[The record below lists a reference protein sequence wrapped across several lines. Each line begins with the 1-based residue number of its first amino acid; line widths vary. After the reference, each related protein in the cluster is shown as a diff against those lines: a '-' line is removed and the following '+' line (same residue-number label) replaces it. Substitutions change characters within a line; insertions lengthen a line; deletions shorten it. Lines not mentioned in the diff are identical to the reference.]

1 MLTCLRILKSKEKQK
16 NRGKIRSFVGVFEP
30 ADHPNGFHREYSGHL
45 SVEFI
50 RRRVHIAQTTCVCIF
65 RESSG
70 ALLMERIVLLCT
82 GDERITVPC
91 PPFRATPGQ
100 YRAVVNQASFLDEP
114 HSNSRRFMLAERAF
128 RFTTR
133 YSCDTSLDVIL
144 ETR

>member
-1 MLTCLRILKSKEKQK
+1 MHTHTGS
-16 NRGKIRSFVGVFEP
+16 
-30 ADHPNGFHREYSGHL
+30 
-45 SVEFI
+45 
-50 RRRVHIAQTTCVCIF
+50 RVRVCTF
-65 RESSG
+65 RESGG

-114 HSNSRRFMLAERAF
+114 HSNSRRFMPAEHASG
-128 RFTTR
+128 FTAR
-133 YSCDTSLDVIL
+133 YSRDTSLDAIL

>member
-1 MLTCLRILKSKEKQK
+1 MGLEFVKFE
-16 NRGKIRSFVGVFEP
+16 RGKGWRSSLPDPFE
-30 ADHPNGFHREYSGHL
+30 
-45 SVEFI
+45 
-50 RRRVHIAQTTCVCIF
+50 RRVPPVVNARDTFKCGVHWKARTYFAGIVCVCIF
-65 RESSG
+65 RESGG

-114 HSNSRRFMLAERAF
+114 HSNSWRFMLAEHAF
-128 RFTTR
+128 RFTACR
-133 YSCDTSLDVIL
+133 SSDTSLDAIL

>member
-1 MLTCLRILKSKEKQK
+1 MFKSTDEGERERERKKEREERETKSRILSLVEMGGCSSLQTV
-16 NRGKIRSFVGVFEP
+16 RM
-30 ADHPNGFHREYSGHL
+30 GFTVNTRGHL

-50 RRRVHIAQTTCVCIF
+50 RRRVHIGRSGACVCIF
-65 RESSG
+65 RESGG

-114 HSNSRRFMLAERAF
+114 HSNSRRFMLAEHAF
-128 RFTTR
+128 RFR
-133 YSCDTSLDVIL
+133 APL
-144 ETR
+144 